1 MKLKTLHI
9 RARESWEDNPHSYIG
24 SVHFESPNGEVKI
37 NIDEVTAAK
46 ILIMCSEGVVRA
58 AQETSALMIQEV
70 TRPVGAL
77 LHDDSKETAAQT

>member
-37 NIDEVTAAK
+37 NIDEVTDRK
-46 ILIMCSEGVVRA
+46 SVV
-58 AQETSALMIQEV
+58 
-70 TRPVGAL
+70 
-77 LHDDSKETAAQT
+77 